1 MIGKD
6 RNQNLIYMP
15 IDKIEDIIKAKNKAI
30 KVIQSCE
37 NDNHLKAAKKF
48 INLYMDATEDMIGTS
63 QLELELLDKRREL
76 C

>member
-48 INLYMDATEDMIGTS
+48 INLYMDATMICGI
-63 QLELELLDKRREL
+63 
-76 C
+76 

>member
-6 RNQNLIYMP
+6 RNQNLIYMS
-15 IDKIEDIIKAKNKAI
+15 IDNIDDIIKTKDKAI
-30 KVIQSCE
+30 KVIQGCE

-48 INLYMDATEDMIGTS
+48 INLYMDATDDMIGTS
-63 QLELELLDKRREL
+63 QLELELLEKRREL

>member
-6 RNQNLIYMP
+6 RNQNLIYMS
-15 IDKIEDIIKAKNKAI
+15 IDNIDDIIKTKDKAI

-48 INLYMDATEDMIGTS
+48 INLYMDATDDMIGTS
-63 QLELELLDKRREL
+63 QLELELLEKRREL